1 MFNDEC
7 SNTKRSLLFVWFA
20 DIITRSKRDFYG
32 FKDVKNFAAARQS
45 CVQADGDLVVMRDPS
60 YFNQLQTIANA
71 SGIT

>member
-1 MFNDEC
+1 MLREVY
-7 SNTKRSLLFVWFA
+7 SLFGLA

-45 CVQADGDLVVMRDPS
+45 CVQADGDLVVMRDPG